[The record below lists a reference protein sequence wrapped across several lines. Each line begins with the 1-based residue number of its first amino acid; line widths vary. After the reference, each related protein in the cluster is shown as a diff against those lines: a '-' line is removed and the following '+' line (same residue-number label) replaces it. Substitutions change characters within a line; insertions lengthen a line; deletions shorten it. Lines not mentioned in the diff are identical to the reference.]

1 MRRAALVAGLALAGS
16 ALVPAGAQAHS
27 LVRAR
32 GDVITYVAAD
42 ATSLNALTGRVAGGR
57 LVLRDTAVDGGIDP
71 GPCRPV
77 DVAPGSGWIIEVSC
91 PRHGTAAVR
100 ADLGER
106 EDSAVVR
113 LPVPVVLRGG
123 AGVDDLAAGAR
134 ADALFGGD
142 GRDRLAGA
150 GGDDRLDGGSGDDAL
165 AGGDGADA
173 LDGGLGRD
181 LLEGGAGDDVLR
193 GRDGQA
199 DDLRCGAGADRVE
212 ADTLD
217 VAAADCEQVERAP
230 IAPPPE
236 PGPAGADEQSPRV
249 RAGGPVRQ
257 PLSRIRIL
265 ATSSERGALST
276 SGFLDVGGL
285 SLPVHGDRRPV
296 AIGGGGVVLHVKLAA
311 RERRRVRRAMR
322 RGRRATVR
330 MGVVGTDRA
339 GNSRLVVAAPI
350 RLRLPR
356 ARAAGSGSAD
366 GDRTRRPRARA
377 SHPEPGD
384 LDGDGVGDSADNCP
398 AFRNADQAD
407 LDRDGA
413 GDACE
418 ADPDADGVEADGRTD
433 NCRLVANPDQADG
446 DGDGFGDACDGDT
459 DGDGAPNPADGCP
472 AIADDQRADLDADR
486 QGDACDPDDD
496 DDGVFDDRDRC
507 ARVPDPLQA
516 DADRDGVGGACDADE
531 PPLRRWRPADGPW
544 PADREAP
551 RVGVHVEGGL
561 AVRVR
566 CSERCFVAATLR
578 SRRATV
584 AEGTAALAG
593 PGVTYVFLRRPR
605 SLRGR
610 PTVRVEVSDPFGN
623 VAH

>member
-1 MRRAALVAGLALAGS
+1 MLPRPRPRADPAVRRGVAAAALALAGLGLAPAAAS
-16 ALVPAGAQAHS
+16 AHA

-42 ATSLNALTGRVAGGR
+42 ATSINTITARARGGR
-57 LVLRDTAVDGGIDP
+57 LVLRDTTVDGGIDP

-77 DVAPGSGWIIEVSC
+77 GVAPGSGWIIEASC
-91 PRHGTAAVR
+91 PVRGTAAVR
-100 ADLGER
+100 VDLGER
-106 EDSAVVR
+106 EDSAVLR

-123 AGVDDLAAGAR
+123 PGADALAAGAR
-134 ADALFGGD
+134 ADTLLGGD

-165 AGGDGADA
+165 AGEDGADT
-173 LDGGLGRD
+173 LDAGLGRD
-181 LLEGGAGDDVLR
+181 LLDGGAGDDLLR

-217 VAAADCEQVERAP
+217 VVAADCERVERAP
-230 IAPPPE
+230 VAPPPE
-236 PGPAGADEQSPRV
+236 PGAAGADERSPRV
-249 RAGGPVRQ
+249 RAGAAATQ
-257 PLSRIRIL
+257 PLGRVRIL
-265 ATSSERGALST
+265 ATASERGVLSA

-285 SLPVHGDRRPV
+285 SLPVQGDRRAV
-296 AIGGGGVVLHVKLAA
+296 SVGGGGVVLRVRLAA
-311 RERRRVRRAMR
+311 RERRRVRRALR

-330 MGVVGTDRA
+330 VGVVGTDRA
-339 GNSRLVVAAPI
+339 GNSRLVLPASI

-356 ARAAGSGSAD
+356 VH
-366 GDRTRRPRARA
+366 ARA

-418 ADPDADGVEADGRTD
+418 ADPDADGVEASGRTD

-446 DGDGFGDACDGDT
+446 DGNGFGDACDRDT
-459 DGDGAPNPADGCP
+459 DGDGTPDPADACP
-472 AIADDQRADLDADR
+472 AIADDQRSDLDADR

-507 ARVPDPLQA
+507 ARVPDPLQG
-516 DADRDGVGGACDADE
+516 DADRDGIGGACDADE

-544 PADREAP
+544 PADRAAP
-551 RVGVHVEGGL
+551 RVSVRRAGGP
-561 AVRVR
+561 AIRVS
-566 CSERCFVAATLR
+566 CSERCFVVATLR

-584 AEGTAALAG
+584 AESTAALAG

-605 SLRGR
+605 ALRGR
-610 PTVRVEVSDPFGN
+610 ATGRVQVSDPFGN

>member
-1 MRRAALVAGLALAGS
+1 MRRAALAAGLAVAAS
-16 ALVPAGAQAHS
+16 AFAPSGALAHS

-42 ATSLNALTGRVAGGR
+42 ATSINALTGRAERGR
-57 LVLRDTAVDGGIDP
+57 LVLRDTSVDGGIDP

-91 PRHGTAAVR
+91 PRRGTAAVR

-113 LPVPVVLRGG
+113 LSVPVTLRGG
-123 AGVDDLAAGAR
+123 PGVDDLTAGSR
-134 ADALFGGD
+134 ADTLLGGD
-142 GRDRLAGA
+142 GRDRLNGA
-150 GGDDRLDGGSGDDAL
+150 AGDDRLDGGSGDDAL
-165 AGGDGADA
+165 AGADGADT

-181 LLEGGAGDDVLR
+181 LVDGGAGDDLLR

-217 VAAADCEQVERAP
+217 VVAADCERVERAP
-230 IAPPPE
+230 IPPPPE
-236 PGPAGADEQSPRV
+236 PGPAGADERSPRV
-249 RAGGPVRQ
+249 RAGAARAQ

-265 ATSSERGALST
+265 ATSSERGVLST

-285 SLPVHGDRRPV
+285 SLPVHGDRRAV
-296 AIGGGGVVLHVKLAA
+296 AIGGGGVVLHVRLAA
-311 RERRRVRRAMR
+311 RERRRVRRALR

-330 MGVVGTDRA
+330 VGVVGTDRA
-339 GNSRLVVAAPI
+339 GNSRLVLPAPI

-356 ARAAGSGSAD
+356 V
-366 GDRTRRPRARA
+366 RARA

-418 ADPDADGVEADGRTD
+418 ADPDADGVEGSGRTD

-446 DGDGFGDACDGDT
+446 DGDGFGDACDRDT
-459 DGDGAPNPADGCP
+459 DRDGTPDPADSCP

-507 ARVPDPLQA
+507 ARVPDPLQG
-516 DADRDGVGGACDADE
+516 DADRDGIGGPCDADE

-544 PADREAP
+544 PADRAAP
-551 RVGVHVEGGL
+551 RVSERRAGGP
-561 AVRVR
+561 AIRVS
-566 CSERCFVAATLR
+566 CSERCFVVATLR

-584 AEGTAALAG
+584 AESTAALAG

-605 SLRGR
+605 ALRGR
-610 PTVRVEVSDPFGN
+610 GTVRVEVSDPFGN

>member
-1 MRRAALVAGLALAGS
+1 VRRAALAAGLALAAS
-16 ALVPAGAQAHS
+16 ALAPAGAPAHS
-27 LVRAR
+27 LVRAS

-42 ATSLNALTGRVAGGR
+42 ATSLNTVTAKAERGR
-57 LVLRDTAVDGGIDP
+57 LLLRDTTVDGGIDP
-71 GPCRPV
+71 GPCRPLGI
-77 DVAPGSGWIIEVSC
+77 APETGWVIEVSC
-91 PRHGTAAVR
+91 PVRGTAGVR
-100 ADLGER
+100 VDLGER

-123 AGVDDLAAGAR
+123 PGVDALTAGAG
-134 ADALFGGD
+134 ADTLLGGD

-150 GGDDRLDGGSGDDAL
+150 GGNDRLDGGSGDDAL
-165 AGGDGADA
+165 AGEDGADS
-173 LDGGLGRD
+173 LDAGLGRD
-181 LLEGGAGDDVLR
+181 LLDGGAGDDVLR
-193 GRDGQA
+193 SRDGQA
-199 DDLRCGAGADRVE
+199 DDLRCGGGDDRVE

-217 VAAADCEQVERAP
+217 VVAADCERVERAP

-236 PGPAGADEQSPRV
+236 PGPAGADERSPRV
-249 RAGGPVRQ
+249 RAGAAAKQSP
-257 PLSRIRIL
+257 SRIRIL
-265 ATSSERGALST
+265 ATSSERGVLST

-285 SLPVHGDRRPV
+285 SLPVQGDRRPV
-296 AIGGGGVVLHVKLAA
+296 AVGGGGVVLRVRLAA
-311 RERRRVRRAMR
+311 RERRRVRRALR

-330 MGVVGTDRA
+330 MAVVATDGA
-339 GNSRLVVAAPI
+339 GNSRLVVAKPI
-350 RLRLPR
+350 RLR
-356 ARAAGSGSAD
+356 A
-366 GDRTRRPRARA
+366 PRARA

-398 AFRNADQAD
+398 SFRNADQAD

-418 ADPDADGVEADGRTD
+418 ADPDADGVEASGRTD

-446 DGDGFGDACDGDT
+446 DGNGFGDACDRDS
-459 DGDGAPNPADGCP
+459 DGDGVRDPVDSCP

-486 QGDACDPDDD
+486 QADACDPDDD

-507 ARVPDPLQA
+507 PRIPDPVPV
-516 DADRDGVGGACDADE
+516 DADRDGIGGACDADE

-544 PADREAP
+544 PADRAAP
-551 RVGVHVEGGL
+551 RVSVRVLGGL

-584 AEGTAALAG
+584 AEGAAALAG

-605 SLRGR
+605 SLRGK
-610 PTVRVEVSDPFGN
+610 TNVRVEVSDPFGN

>member
-1 MRRAALVAGLALAGS
+1 MRRAALAAGLALAAS
-16 ALVPAGAQAHS
+16 ALAPGGALAHS

-32 GDVITYVAAD
+32 GSLIAYVAAD
-42 ATSLNALTGRVAGGR
+42 ATSINALTGRVERGR
-57 LVLRDTAVDGGIDP
+57 FMLRDTSVDGGIDP
-71 GPCRPV
+71 GPCRPD
-77 DVAPGSGWIIEVSC
+77 DVAPDSGWIFEVSC
-91 PRHGTAAVR
+91 PRRGVAGLLV
-100 ADLGER
+100 DLGER
-106 EDSAVVR
+106 EDSAVIR

-123 AGVDDLAAGAR
+123 PGADDLTTGAR
-134 ADALFGGD
+134 ADTLLGGD

-150 GGDDRLDGGSGDDAL
+150 EGDDRLDGGSGDDTL

-181 LLEGGAGDDVLR
+181 LLDGGAGDDLLR

-217 VAAADCEQVERAP
+217 VVAADCERVERAP
-230 IAPPPE
+230 IAAPPE
-236 PGPAGADEQSPRV
+236 PGPAGADERSPRV
-249 RAGGPVRQ
+249 RAGAAPTQ
-257 PLSRIRIL
+257 PLSRIRIF
-265 ATSSERGALST
+265 ATSSERGVLST

-285 SLPVHGDRRPV
+285 SLPVQGDRRPV
-296 AIGGGGVVLHVKLAA
+296 AIGGGGVVLHVRLAA
-311 RERRRVRRAMR
+311 RERRRVRRALR

-339 GNSRLVVAAPI
+339 GNSRLVVARPI
-350 RLRLPR
+350 RLRAPR
-356 ARAAGSGSAD
+356 VARAAGPGPGD
-366 GDRTRRPRARA
+366 GGRPRARA

-384 LDGDGVGDSADNCP
+384 LDGDGVGDSADNCA

-418 ADPDADGVEADGRTD
+418 ADPDADGVEAGGRTD

-446 DGDGFGDACDGDT
+446 DGDGFGDACDRDT
-459 DGDGAPNPADGCP
+459 DGDGAPDPADSCP
-472 AIADDQRADLDADR
+472 AIADDQRSDLDADR

-507 ARVPDPLQA
+507 ARVPDPLQG
-516 DADRDGVGGACDADE
+516 DADRDGIGGACDADE

-544 PADREAP
+544 PADREPRASACAGRAGPRSGCPARSAASSSPRCVPAAP
-551 RVGVHVEGGL
+551 R
-561 AVRVR
+561 
-566 CSERCFVAATLR
+566 S
-578 SRRATV
+578 
-584 AEGTAALAG
+584 
-593 PGVTYVFLRRPR
+593 PRPR
-605 SLRGR
+605 PRWPGR
-610 PTVRVEVSDPFGN
+610 
-623 VAH
+623 A